1 MAHQTKIKSNM
12 YIKGINNVSI
22 NKIPMDVIRYAKNN
36 KMYGLIEFL
45 WLAIPITSNT
55 VEPPIIRYW

>member
-1 MAHQTKIKSNM
+1 M
-12 YIKGINNVSI
+12 YIKGINDVSI